1 MKDVRKEINPLSE
14 EFNCIHAFLVEM
26 SKEDN
31 LTDKEKIWMTKV
43 REMSYDIE
51 DSLDD
56 FMIHINNDDKSAK
69 ANGLS
74 LIKKCK
80 RLLGMMKAHQQIS
93 KAVHDFKTRI
103 KEVGDRNQGYRTG
116 VKSTCRDPNEVV
128 DSRALVIFQ
137 EASEL
142 VGIHEPKNELIS
154 LLTEDGS
161 SSQHQVKVAS
171 IVGFGGL
178 GKTTLANQ
186 AFQSLNNKF
195 NCHTFVTVS
204 RNPDMMKVLRTILSD
219 NSGQE
224 YTNTEAGDVQH
235 LVKKISN
242 FLQDKSWFV
251 GRQITNI

>member
-1 MKDVRKEINPLSE
+1 
-14 EFNCIHAFLVEM
+14 M

-31 LTDKEKIWMTKV
+31 LSDKEKIWMTDM

-69 ANGLS
+69 AKGLS

-80 RLLGMMKAHQQIS
+80 RLLDMMKAHQRIS
-93 KAVHDFKTRI
+93 KAVHDFKARV
-103 KEVGDRNQGYRTG
+103 KEVGDRDQRYRTG

-142 VGIHEPKNELIS
+142 VGIDEPKNELVS

-161 SSQHQVKVAS
+161 SSQHQVKVVS

-186 AFQSLNNKF
+186 VFQSVNNKF
-195 NCHTFVTVS
+195 DCHAFVTVS

-219 NSGQE
+219 ISGQE

-235 LVKKISN
+235 LLKKISN
-242 FLQDKSWFV
+242 FLQDKRYASK
-251 GRQITNI
+251 QIIY